1 MKNQELSIVKE
12 GTTKCF
18 VFKNKSSSKG
28 PGTKKGSPF
37 YNPAMELN
45 RDLSIVFVQWLL
57 NKKNTHLDFI
67 DGLASSGIRG
77 IRLANEVDGDF
88 NIAINDWNEQAYL
101 QIKKNIELNTLKNAI
116 ACNKNLNV
124 LLSEEKFDYID
135 IDPFGSPV
143 YYIDSAIRSI
153 KNEGIIACTATD
165 TAALCGRYENA
176 CMRRYAARSFHSYLM
191 KEMGLRILLGFL
203 CRVAAKFD
211 KGIKPIISY
220 SDDHYFRTYVL
231 IRSGK
236 RLANESMENYSLIN
250 INDYIAVD
258 KNIIVGPLWLGKIH
272 DIYAVKEIRTLLFKK
287 ELNTKN
293 SIWKLLSLL
302 EEEANAPLFFF
313 TSEYLAS
320 FKKTPIIKLEIIIEE
335 LKKNGFFV
343 SKTQFSPIGFKTDA
357 AIKDLIEIFEK

>member
-18 VFKNKSSSKG
+18 VFKKKSSLKG
-28 PGTKKGSPF
+28 PGSKVGTPF

-57 NKKNTHLDFI
+57 HKKNKHLDLI

-77 IRLANEVDGDF
+77 LRIANEVDGDF
-88 NIAINDWNEQAYL
+88 YVTINDWNEQAYL
-101 QIKKNIELNTLKNAI
+101 LIKKNIEQDKLKNAV
-116 ACNKNLNV
+116 AFNKNLNV
-124 LLSEEKFDYID
+124 LLLKEKFDYID

-143 YYIDSAIRSI
+143 SYIDSAIRSI
-153 KNEGIIACTATD
+153 NNEGVIACTATD

-176 CMRRYAARSFHSYLM
+176 CMRRYAARSYHSHLM
-191 KEMGLRILLGFL
+191 KEIGLRILLGFL
-203 CRVAAKFD
+203 CREAAKFD

-220 SDDHYFRTYVL
+220 SDDHYFRTYVM
-231 IRSGK
+231 IRNGK
-236 RLANESMENYSLIN
+236 RSANESMANYSLIN
-250 INDYIAVD
+250 IKDYFAVD
-258 KNIIVGPLWLGKIH
+258 KDVTVGPLWLGKIH

-320 FKKTPIIKLEIIIEE
+320 FTKTPIIKLEIIMEE

-357 AIKDLIEIFEK
+357 AIKDLIEIYEK